1 MNFLLT
7 ALVVLIWFLMNHHS
21 FLVHAP

>member
-21 FLVHAP
+21 LFLHAP